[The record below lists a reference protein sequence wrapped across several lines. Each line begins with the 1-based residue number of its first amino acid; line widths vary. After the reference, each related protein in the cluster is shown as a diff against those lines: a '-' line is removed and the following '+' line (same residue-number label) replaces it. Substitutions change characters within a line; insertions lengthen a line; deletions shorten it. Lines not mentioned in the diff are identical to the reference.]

1 MIRSRMAGALVLAV
15 LATPAGARQQ
25 AQAPPTFPRGVELVT
40 VDVVVTDKAGNPV
53 VGLTKDDFT
62 VQDDGQP
69 QPISSFQAIHLP
81 PAAPMAAGGGRVR
94 RPRLS
99 TNIAPIG
106 PPGRSHVIIFDNLHL
121 TPGNAQRAKAAV
133 ASFIENGVGE
143 GDRVTLIATGG
154 GPWWSTTMPQ
164 GRADLLDLLK
174 GLEARK
180 FPENATDRL
189 TDYESMR
196 IYVTHDTA
204 LAGRVQERLDRY
216 GTGKSRQA
224 SQQMQEER
232 NNQTLPGVID
242 PYIEN
247 LATQTYLKVRTRM
260 RATLAV
266 LERAVNSLAGL
277 SDRKAVLLVSE
288 GFVFDTSE
296 DGFKDVTEAA
306 RRANAS
312 LYFLDTKGLEVSPLY
327 SAQFGNPVPERDV
340 MAAIAD
346 TAQDGDGAEV
356 LARDTGGFSV
366 RSTNDLSAG
375 VLHIGTDSR
384 NYYLLG
390 FDPPADAP
398 RDGRFR
404 KITVKVRGRGLTVRA
419 RKGYYAPRDGAPPP
433 AVHETKDLQLQEA
446 LDAPYPA
453 PDIPLRTTAYVVQE
467 STLGK
472 ARVLVASEADVSRA
486 SFQEAEG
493 GARASLDVLLVVA
506 DRHSGEVQRYDQ
518 KIDLQ
523 RKPQAGAAA
532 PWYSITREFDLAPGS
547 YQAKLVV
554 RDVVSKRLGTVMYDF
569 EVPVLDSWW
578 VSTPV
583 LTDTLQRSAGQGA
596 ILPVVLVRR
605 TFAPKG
611 VLYCRFDV
619 SGAQKDKATGLP
631 RVSSGH
637 RLRRVDG
644 TVVSQNEPTAILP
657 TTLGGVTRMIGIPL
671 DGLTPGEY
679 DLMLT
684 IRDELSGKSQE
695 LVEPLE
701 ISPPA
706 PPG

>member
-1 MIRSRMAGALVLAV
+1 MSGSRVATALVLAA
-15 LATPAGARQQ
+15 LAAPAGARQA
-25 AQAPPTFPRGVELVT
+25 AQVPPTFPRGVELVT

-53 VGLTKDDFT
+53 TGLTKDDFT
-62 VQDDGQP
+62 VQDDGQL
-69 QPISSFQAIHLP
+69 QPISSFQSIRLP
-81 PAAPMAAGGGRVR
+81 PAAPSAGGA
-94 RPRLS
+94 RPRRSGLG
-99 TNIAPIG
+99 TNLAPIG
-106 PPGRSHVIIFDNLHL
+106 PPGRSDVIIFDNLHL
-121 TPGNAQRAKAAV
+121 TPANARQAKAAV
-133 ASFIENGVGE
+133 ASFIETSVGE

-164 GRADLLDLLK
+164 GRADILDLLK

-189 TDYESMR
+189 TDYEAMR
-196 IYVTHDTA
+196 IYVMHDTA
-204 LAGRVQERLDRY
+204 LAGRVQERLDRF

-247 LATQTYLKVRTRM
+247 LATQTYLKARTRL

-288 GFVFDTSE
+288 GFVYDTSE
-296 DGFKDVTEAA
+296 DAFQSVTEAA

-327 SAQFGNPVPERDV
+327 SAQFGALPPERDL

-346 TAQDGDGAEV
+346 TTRDGDGAEA

-375 VLHIGTDSR
+375 MLHIGTDSR

-404 KITVKVRGRGLTVRA
+404 KITVKVRGRNLTVRA
-419 RKGYYAPRDGAPPP
+419 RKGYYAPRDGAPLP
-433 AVHETKDLQLQEA
+433 AAPETKDLQLQEA

-467 STLGK
+467 SALGK
-472 ARVLVASEADVSRA
+472 ARVLIASEADVSKA

-523 RKPQAGAAA
+523 RKPQGSAAA

-554 RDVVSKRLGTVMYDF
+554 RDVQSKRLGTVMYDF

-578 VSTPV
+578 VSTPI

-605 TFAPKG
+605 TFAPQG

-644 TVVSQNEPTAILP
+644 TVVSHNDPSPILP

-671 DGLTPGEY
+671 DGLTPGDY
-679 DLMLT
+679 DLLLT

-701 ISPPA
+701 IAASA
-706 PPG
+706 PRG